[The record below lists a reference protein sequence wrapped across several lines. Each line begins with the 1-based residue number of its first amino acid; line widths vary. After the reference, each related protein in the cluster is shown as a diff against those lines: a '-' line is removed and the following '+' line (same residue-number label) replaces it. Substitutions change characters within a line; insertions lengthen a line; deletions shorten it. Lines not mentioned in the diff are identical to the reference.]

1 MAYFLSGLTRTLA
14 RGVDFAKPLCQ
25 PCARRCCCR
34 EEEAMKVHV
43 EIDCT
48 PEEART
54 FLGLPDVGKA
64 NEFYVDAIG
73 KAMKGAG
80 SVEQIQEFAKGLA
93 PMGQVGMNLFKSFM
107 ENSAAFSSGAKK
119 KSD

>member
-1 MAYFLSGLTRTLA
+1 
-14 RGVDFAKPLCQ
+14 
-25 PCARRCCCR
+25 
-34 EEEAMKVHV
+34 MKVHV

-64 NEFYVDAIG
+64 NEFYVNAIS

-80 SVEQIQEFAKGLA
+80 SVDQLQEFAKGLA
-93 PMGQVGMNLFKSFM
+93 PMGQVGMNLFRQFV
-107 ENSAAFSSGAKK
+107 EGGAAFAAGASKK
-119 KSD
+119 KDD